1 MKAFALAAAMWCVV
15 IDSPGLA
22 LVVLG
27 LILLGV
33 FDE

>member
-1 MKAFALAAAMWCVV
+1 MKTFAFVAAMWCVV
-15 IDSPGLA
+15 IDSPGVA